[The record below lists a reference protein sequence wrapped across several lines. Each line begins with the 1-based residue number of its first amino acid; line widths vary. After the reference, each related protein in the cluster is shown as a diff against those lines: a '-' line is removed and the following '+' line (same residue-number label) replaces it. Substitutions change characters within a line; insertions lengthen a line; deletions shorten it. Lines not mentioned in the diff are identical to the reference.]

1 MPVRILTLIFILLLP
16 WGNKTLAVED
26 NLDFANELADSSI
39 EKFLE
44 DFDVANNGFSIR
56 AMELH
61 PANFI
66 MEQSIISYLKGN
78 NGKVFL
84 LPSIDSVGSE
94 EIDYI
99 LEFKIIGLL
108 LNYDNAPK
116 SKRTVGRD
124 ILRDGSLVSIFRLLS
139 VPDREVRLTEEI
151 MAENEDVISK
161 RQAREFTRKGNFY
174 IAPELSGGYKRF
186 LEPILVGSA
195 IATLVVLF
203 FSNR

>member
-1 MPVRILTLIFILLLP
+1 MPTRIVTLLFILLLSS
-16 WGNKTLAVED
+16 GDSLLAAGD
-26 NLDFANELADSSI
+26 NLDFTNELADSSI
-39 EKFLE
+39 DKFLG
-44 DFDVANNGFSIR
+44 DFGVANHGFSIR
-56 AMELH
+56 AMEPH
-61 PANFI
+61 PADFI
-66 MEQSIISYLKGN
+66 MEQSIISHLKGN
-78 NGKVFL
+78 NGKAFL

-99 LEFKIIGLL
+99 LEFKIIGLSL
-108 LNYDNAPK
+108 KYSDAPE
-116 SKRTVGRD
+116 SKRTGD
-124 ILRDGSLVSIFRLLS
+124 KEILRQGSLVSIFRLLS
-139 VPDREVRLTEEI
+139 LPGREVKLTAEI
-151 MAENEDVISK
+151 LAENEDVITK